1 MPGSPAIPGSRGA
14 GSDDAGDRL
23 AAVAIHALPPVVTR
37 ATLARLAGSVALA
50 CGAGLV
56 LRRLAGAI
64 EPPPGPGA
72 VLAACVA
79 GRVLVAFG
87 GLASRAAGSAAPSL
101 PSLLT
106 RLGLMLAVT
115 AVSRPMRSGT
125 TPENL
130 LTVLALLVSLAVALG
145 GSTTRRIAT
154 RVLRRPAP
162 MAEPPREQSA
172 PIMPP
177 SATMPPTPA
186 AFPTPRLQADDRLE
200 TTGPPPHPAGSLL
213 QRFERLALPGGA
225 EHVRG
230 RLSVV
235 VAAGTR
241 TGYAH
246 VGFCPPLAALP
257 AVEVTTEY
265 DGVEAVVSAAEVLPW
280 GVRVE
285 CRLDEPAEETIEIP
299 VDIQATTS
307 T

>member
-23 AAVAIHALPPVVTR
+23 AAGAIHALPQVT
-37 ATLARLAGSVALA
+37 TLAMLAGSLALA
-50 CGAGLV
+50 CGAVLV

-79 GRVLVAFG
+79 GLILVAIG
-87 GLASRAAGSAAPSL
+87 DLASRAAGSAAPSL

-106 RLGLMLAVT
+106 RLGLMMAVT
-115 AVSRPMRSGT
+115 AVSLPMRSGT

-172 PIMPP
+172 SIMPP

-186 AFPTPRLQADDRLE
+186 VFPTPRLQADDRLE
-200 TTGPPPHPAGSLL
+200 TTGPATHPAGSLL

-257 AVEVTTEY
+257 AV
-265 DGVEAVVSAAEVLPW
+265 
-280 GVRVE
+280 
-285 CRLDEPAEETIEIP
+285 
-299 VDIQATTS
+299 
-307 T
+307 

>member
-14 GSDDAGDRL
+14 GRDVAGDRL
-23 AAVAIHALPPVVTR
+23 AAVAIHVLPQVTM
-37 ATLARLAGSVALA
+37 LAGSLALA
-50 CGAGLV
+50 CGAVLV

-64 EPPPGPGA
+64 EPPSGPGA
-72 VLAACVA
+72 ALVACAA
-79 GRVLVAFG
+79 GLVLVAIG
-87 GLASRAAGSAAPSL
+87 DLAVRSAGPATPSL

-106 RLGLMLAVT
+106 RLGLMMAVT
-115 AVSRPMRSGT
+115 AVSLPMRSGT
-125 TPENL
+125 IAETT
-130 LTVLALLVSLAVALG
+130 LTVLALLVSLAVALRG
-145 GSTTRRIAT
+145 PAT
-154 RVLRRPAP
+154 KRVAARVLRRPP
-162 MAEPPREQSA
+162 PVDGPLREPSA
-172 PIMPP
+172 LPKIP
-177 SATMPPTPA
+177 SATMPPTLA
-186 AFPTPRLQADDRLE
+186 ASPTAHLQADDRLL
-200 TTGPPPHPAGSLL
+200 PAVRPDGILL

-225 EHVRG
+225 EQVRG

-235 VAAGTR
+235 VLAGTR

-299 VDIQATTS
+299 VDIQANAS
-307 T
+307 M